1 VAEHEVVPFT
11 SALEQVPRVGV
22 GVDVHSFQRGLPC
35 WVAGLHWSG
44 VDGLAGHSDGDVV
57 AHAACDALLSAAGL
71 GDLGSIFGLR
81 DPRWAGASGVSLLT
95 ETARR
100 LLMDGWAIGN
110 VAAQVIGERPRI
122 SGRRDEAQEVLAAA
136 LGAPVSLTATTTDRL
151 GFLGRGDGLAAVA
164 TALVLRRV

>member
-1 VAEHEVVPFT
+1 MAEHEVVPFT
-11 SALEQVPRVGV
+11 SALEQMPRVGV
-22 GVDVHSFQRGLPC
+22 GVDVHPFRSGRPC
-35 WVAGLHWSG
+35 WVAGLHWTGLS
-44 VDGLAGHSDGDVV
+44 GLAGHSDGDVV

-71 GDLGSIFGLR
+71 GDLGSHFGLR
-81 DPRWAGASGVSLLT
+81 DPQWAGASGVSLLA

-100 LLMDGWAIGN
+100 LIMDGWSIGN
-110 VAAQVIGERPRI
+110 VAVQVIGERPRI
-122 SGRRDEAQEVLAAA
+122 SARREEAQEVLSGA